1 MLVQT
6 ARLCGQTTRCQLCR
20 LLLRLPL
27 YLPYSALRRDC
38 CHTNAACRLFIHI
51 GSRRRCHFAI
61 LALLSRL
68 PEGIV
73 CTPPPPLSL
82 SFFFFLISL
91 EVLSGRAHWQISK
104 KKQDWHTLKLFRVS
118 WTGDKRCISRHFMA
132 VSPTASITLVYTL
145 LLRWGIAGAD
155 IKDAL
160 SWELAWFGHVTRHDS
175 LSKKH
180 PSVVGR
186 GNAEWQHPRVDI
198 PAHARTTNEGLLQK
212 RLEEDLCWIVPHIP
226 PTTKSVKE
234 LNWTEQLRIQSCLR
248 LHQPAA
254 GQIRTGFECFCF

>member
-1 MLVQT
+1 MD
-6 ARLCGQTTRCQLCR
+6 A
-20 LLLRLPL
+20 
-27 YLPYSALRRDC
+27 
-38 CHTNAACRLFIHI
+38 HTDRYK
-51 GSRRRCHFAI
+51 
-61 LALLSRL
+61 
-68 PEGIV
+68 
-73 CTPPPPLSL
+73 
-82 SFFFFLISL
+82 
-91 EVLSGRAHWQISK
+91 K

-155 IKDAL
+155 IKDPL

-198 PAHARTTNEGLLQK
+198 PAHARTTNKGLLQK

-254 GQIRTGFECFCF
+254 GQNRAGFECFSF